1 MGCPVHGRLNDV
13 PADRVV
19 SFNYRTGEAMVA
31 DPWTVLHDLGTGP
44 GFFYSPELGG
54 HWCAA
59 KRETVIDILR
69 NCELFSNPI
78 LAVLR
83 RVHVVRDR
91 RNRTFHT
98 RYPNIS

>member
-13 PADRVV
+13 PVDRVV
-19 SFNYRTGEAMVA
+19 SFNYRIGEAMGA

-59 KRETVIDILR
+59 KRD
-69 NCELFSNPI
+69 SAP
-78 LAVLR
+78 
-83 RVHVVRDR
+83 
-91 RNRTFHT
+91 
-98 RYPNIS
+98 YGSS